1 MLYNLL
7 KPIIWQT
14 NPEIAH
20 DIVIKLLKNN
30 IVNLFLKS
38 KPNEILKCK
47 LGNIELPSPVG
58 LAAGFDKNFEVFDK
72 MFNLGFGF
80 VEAGTVTPLPQSGN
94 KKPRIFRL
102 QEDEALIN
110 RLGFN
115 NKGLSVI
122 KDNILSKYSRF
133 ISHKL
138 GANIGP
144 NKDSTN
150 RIGDYITC
158 YNSLVKFTDY
168 ITVNISSPNT
178 PGLRNFENK
187 EIDDLLN
194 ELSRNRQNSKSIFIK
209 ISPDLER
216 NDLEQ
221 SINKILNYGM
231 DGVVLTN
238 TSIARPR
245 YLQSKFSSEKGGLSG
260 KPLQDKSR
268 ESISI
273 AFKITQNQIPIIG
286 VGGIFDHNDVIN
298 SLKAGAS
305 AVQIYTGL
313 IYRGPG
319 IARSINDELVNYLR
333 INGHKNISE
342 LIGINH

>member
-47 LGNIELPSPVG
+47 LGNIELPSPIG

-115 NKGLSVI
+115 NKGLS
-122 KDNILSKYSRF
+122 LS
-133 ISHKL
+133 
-138 GANIGP
+138 
-144 NKDSTN
+144 
-150 RIGDYITC
+150 
-158 YNSLVKFTDY
+158 
-168 ITVNISSPNT
+168 
-178 PGLRNFENK
+178 
-187 EIDDLLN
+187 
-194 ELSRNRQNSKSIFIK
+194 
-209 ISPDLER
+209 
-216 NDLEQ
+216 
-221 SINKILNYGM
+221 
-231 DGVVLTN
+231 
-238 TSIARPR
+238 
-245 YLQSKFSSEKGGLSG
+245 
-260 KPLQDKSR
+260 
-268 ESISI
+268 
-273 AFKITQNQIPIIG
+273 
-286 VGGIFDHNDVIN
+286 
-298 SLKAGAS
+298 
-305 AVQIYTGL
+305 L
-313 IYRGPG
+313 IH
-319 IARSINDELVNYLR
+319 I
-333 INGHKNISE
+333 
-342 LIGINH
+342 